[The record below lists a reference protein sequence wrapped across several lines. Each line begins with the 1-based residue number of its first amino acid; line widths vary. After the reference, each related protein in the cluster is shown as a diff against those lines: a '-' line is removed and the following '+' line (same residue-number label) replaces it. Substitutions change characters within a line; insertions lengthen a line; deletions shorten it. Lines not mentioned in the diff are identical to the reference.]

1 MPPSEIPSGLG
12 MSKAIMHAAMAG
24 FHPKAILC
32 VVLGDVSSLD
42 DVSMMEMLVVEEEE
56 IEV

>member
-1 MPPSEIPSGLG
+1 

-32 VVLGDVSSLD
+32 VVLGDVSSSY
-42 DVSMMEMLVVEEEE
+42 DVSMEMLMVVEEEN
-56 IEV
+56 VV